1 MPPFVKKLAVGL
13 GDFSDEPARADFRRV
28 EPVAAK
34 HRLGVQRGEKAR
46 DGRLRIALRA
56 ETGELRVFAV
66 AARFPRE
73 YFLREQRLAPCGD
86 KAFRVEML
94 RVDRPESH
102 ARDASRL
109 SVVFKPR
116 KKNSRC
122 LRAVR
127 PLSNVSIFPTH
138 LHQPHTMPVISR
150 GLEGIIAAETRIGDV
165 RGDIGQ
171 LIYCGYDINEL
182 ADKATYEEVIHLL
195 WHGRL
200 PTQRELDRLT
210 TALRAEREIPQGVI
224 DLIRTVP
231 KTASP
236 IDVMRTAVSML
247 GCYPTVRHDLDMPEN
262 QAIAIKLVSQIGIIA
277 AWFHRSRLGLPLTPI
292 RKDLSEA
299 AHFLWLMTGEE
310 PGTEAVRT
318 LDVAYVLH
326 AEHGFNASTF
336 TARVVSSTLSDM
348 YSAISAAIGA
358 LKGPLHGGAN
368 EGVIHMLQEIGS
380 LDKVDQWVED
390 ALAQKKKIMGIG
402 HRVYKVLD
410 PRAPHLKAMAI
421 KLSNELGEA
430 KWIQMS
436 ERIAEIMKERKGLN
450 ANVDFYSATVY
461 YSLGIPTDLFTPIFA
476 IARMSGWTAHVL
488 EQLADN
494 RLFRP
499 LSEYVGPEPDK
510 KFVPIGQR

>member
-1 MPPFVKKLAVGL
+1 MA
-13 GDFSDEPARADFRRV
+13 
-28 EPVAAK
+28 
-34 HRLGVQRGEKAR
+34 
-46 DGRLRIALRA
+46 
-56 ETGELRVFAV
+56 
-66 AARFPRE
+66 
-73 YFLREQRLAPCGD
+73 
-86 KAFRVEML
+86 
-94 RVDRPESH
+94 
-102 ARDASRL
+102 
-109 SVVFKPR
+109 
-116 KKNSRC
+116 
-122 LRAVR
+122 
-127 PLSNVSIFPTH
+127 
-138 LHQPHTMPVISR
+138 VISR

-165 RGDIGQ
+165 RGQEGQ

-182 ADKATYEEVIHLL
+182 AGKVSYEEVVHLL
-195 WHGRL
+195 WHNRL
-200 PTQRELDRLT
+200 PTQRELDALT

-224 DLIRTVP
+224 DWVVNAP
-231 KTASP
+231 PSAAP
-236 IDVMRTAVSML
+236 IDIMRTAVSML
-247 GCYPTVRHDLDMPEN
+247 GCYPTIRHDLDMPEAN
-262 QAIAIKLVSQIGIIA
+262 AIAIKLVAQIGIIA
-277 AWFHRSRLGLPLTPI
+277 AYFHRARTGKPLPPI

-299 AHFLWLMTGEE
+299 AHFLWLVTGEE
-310 PGTEAVRT
+310 PTAEATQT

-336 TARVVSSTLSDM
+336 TGRVVASTLSDM

-380 LDKVDQWVED
+380 LDKVDQWLDE

-421 KLSNELGEA
+421 KLSEQLGEA

-436 ERIAEIMKERKGLN
+436 DRIATTMKEQKGLN

-461 YSLGIPTDLFTPIFA
+461 YSLGFPTDLFTPIFA

-488 EQLADN
+488 EQYADN

-499 LSEYVGPEPDK
+499 LSEYNGAPVGK
-510 KFVPIGQR
+510 KVVPIADR